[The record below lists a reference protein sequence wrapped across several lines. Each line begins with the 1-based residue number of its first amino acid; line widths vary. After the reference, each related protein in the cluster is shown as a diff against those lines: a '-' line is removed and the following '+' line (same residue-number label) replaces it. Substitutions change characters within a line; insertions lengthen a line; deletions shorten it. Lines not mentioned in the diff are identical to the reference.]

1 MSDSENT
8 PIEPNPASAGDAQVP
23 DLAAANLTPP
33 AEVEEQQSAA
43 VDEDR
48 IPVPDDGLGEW
59 PTHGGP
65 LGCLVGLTFG
75 FLLAGF
81 LGSTLIS
88 FVHFSKAGAG
98 GWYIFSAVLVMLV
111 FSILFA
117 ALGWRIGKRIYREYA
132 PTPRQVRIAEQIRNA
147 QAKGQQP
154 HVQQKQVTEPNA

>member
-8 PIEPNPASAGDAQVP
+8 PIEPNPAQDDAPVEPSEEVSA
-23 DLAAANLTPP
+23 DLASPLADETTPP
-33 AEVEEQQSAA
+33 EASAE
-43 VDEDR
+43 DER

-65 LGCLVGLTFG
+65 LGCLVGLMFG

-98 GWYIFSAVLVMLV
+98 GWYIFSAVVVMLV

-117 ALGWRIGKRIYREYA
+117 NIGWRIGKRIYRHYE
-132 PTPRQVRIAEQIRNA
+132 PSPRQLRYEERVRQMEQERQNQLPEP
-147 QAKGQQP
+147 QA
-154 HVQQKQVTEPNA
+154 